1 MATTP
6 REQSSSPFAGLTSP
20 EVIKDTGD
28 VLSSTPG
35 TIVDVINPT
44 SALRRPEVNAAR
56 CAIYFLLGYLI
67 A

>member
-6 REQSSSPFAGLTSP
+6 DERNSSLFAGLASP
-20 EVIKDTGD
+20 EVIKDTGG

-44 SALRRPEVNAAR
+44 SALRRPEVNVAR
-56 CAIYFLLGYLI
+56 CAVYFLLGYLV